1 MCGISGIVAY
11 HDLAPLVDEG
21 ELLRV
26 RDRMVARG
34 FDAASNHHVW
44 AQVLYRNF
52 TQSA

>member
-1 MCGISGIVAY
+1 
-11 HDLAPLVDEG
+11 
-21 ELLRV
+21 LRV

-34 FDAASNHHVW
+34 PDAASNHRVW